1 MIGTLGVRYFFFRR
15 EEGGRGRALDA
26 FGVRLVFFF
35 LRASVAFSLFGRIS
49 SNGVSIRMSR
59 SNVCRGMLGGFCIK
73 AVWSR
78 TFALADFAA

>member
-26 FGVRLVFFF
+26 FGVRLVFF
-35 LRASVAFSLFGRIS
+35 LGGDDAFSLFGRIS

-59 SNVCRGMLGGFCIK
+59 SSVWREMFGGFCIK
-73 AVWSR
+73 ALRSR
-78 TFALADFAA
+78 PFALADFAA